1 MWKYQIR
8 VASRAGACV
17 SRNLDGQSLV
27 RAPVLIRYF
36 ASQQQQ
42 RPSDGEQI
50 SKEQA
55 ELLRL
60 LRESESLDN
69 KKAFSRVP
77 EQSLGLAGVAL
88 SQGAASASTRR
99 IDKWTGF
106 GKKWRDLSGGQ
117 KAARATVNTSRFF
130 VVSFGALLT
139 FVVGYSLTSELFAR
153 NSPTVIYNEACKVI
167 QKSDKVHDHL
177 LEPYRFHTSLA
188 HGDFSPL
195 NLPSHPHNATN
206 SVHSSRF
213 IDPRSGRETMFLHFF
228 IESRD
233 KDKPLG
239 YWQFVR
245 SSIVSG
251 AQWLKTQAIE
261 GGNKAYVWWQEQ
273 TREPTDAS
281 SDQALAPEPKLPP
294 QPWWITRKLRGAVH
308 GVGEIIGKTSDAVGM
323 SSLDFAA
330 AKPVPGTWTS
340 GEVYIELV
348 KDDKDTF
355 QYKHFT
361 IDIPN
366 SRSPLRRRL
375 HLDQRHDGVPIR

>member
-1 MWKYQIR
+1 M
-8 VASRAGACV
+8 
-17 SRNLDGQSLV
+17 SRNLVGQGFV
-27 RAPVLIRYF
+27 RAPALIRYF

-60 LRESESLDN
+60 LRESESLN
-69 KKAFSRVP
+69 NEKAFSRAQ

-88 SQGAASASTRR
+88 SQGAASTRTSR
-99 IDKWTGF
+99 VDKWTGF

-167 QKSDKVHDHL
+167 QKSDKVHDYL

-213 IDPRSGRETMFLHFF
+213 IDPRSGRETMLLHFF

-251 AQWLKTQAIE
+251 AHWLKAQAIE
-261 GGNKAYVWWQEQ
+261 GGNKAYEWWQQQ
-273 TREPTDAS
+273 TQESTDS
-281 SDQALAPEPKLPP
+281 SSNQALAPEPTIPP

-308 GVGEIIGKTSDAVGM
+308 GVGRIIGKTSDAVGM
-323 SSLDFAA
+323 SSLDFTA

-355 QYKHFT
+355 QYKHFS
-361 IDIPN
+361 IDIPS